1 MITKTL
7 EREIIVD
14 LMHNRGSTIKQVQYR
29 IKSHAP
35 TEVGRALKA
44 LHERGHVR
52 EMGDKYEITQ
62 TGMRAVWK
70 N

>member
-1 MITKTL
+1 MTMKIL

-14 LMHNRGSTIKQVQYR
+14 LMHNRGSTIKQVQHR

-35 TEVGRALKA
+35 TEVGRALMGLREK
-44 LHERGHVR
+44 GHVR
-52 EMGDKYEITQ
+52 EVGDRYEITQ